1 MDWRQFKDKQR
12 WAGDAKP
19 SMQRRRIGHAYKGR
33 CIYMI
38 TLVVAGRAHLL
49 GEVIGD
55 GEHVMAMMQPSSLGD
70 AVLKALDGIG
80 DDYPTIEVMAR
91 QLMPDHVH
99 FVLYVHEPLP
109 VHLGVVINGFKMA
122 CNRALRDQSGDNQAT
137 LWEAGYNDRILEG
150 PGHLSRMFDYLRK
163 NPQRLAIKRAKP
175 DLFRVQRNVHVG
187 EYTFAAMGNIFLL
200 DGPWLEQVQCSRR
213 LTDQEIAATVQA
225 FLEKAQ
231 RGAVLVSPSISP
243 GEKAVM
249 RQAFEHGCS
258 IIVLQENGFAPL
270 AKPGGARFEAC
281 ADGRLLLLAPWEH
294 HNDRRS
300 IERGQCLELNKMAR
314 VICIQ

>member
-137 LWEAGYNDRILEG
+137 LWD
-150 PGHLSRMFDYLRK
+150 
-163 NPQRLAIKRAKP
+163 QRLAIKRAKP

-314 VICIQ
+314 VICSQ